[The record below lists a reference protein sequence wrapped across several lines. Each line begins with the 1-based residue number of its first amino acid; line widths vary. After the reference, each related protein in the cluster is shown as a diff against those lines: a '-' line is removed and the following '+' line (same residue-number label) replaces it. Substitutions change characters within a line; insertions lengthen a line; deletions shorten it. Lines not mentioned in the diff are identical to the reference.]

1 MPNETEN
8 QLATKKVP
16 LPVGNK
22 GIELNSF
29 EALWRF
35 ALCIA
40 ASPFAPRG
48 LEKPEAIVTAIQLG
62 LEIGLSPMSALQN
75 VAVINGRP
83 GIYGDAALAL
93 VRASGRCEFYTQSL
107 DFEGDERVATVTS
120 KRDDSP
126 EPIVSTF
133 SVRDAKRA
141 GLWGKQGPWSQYP
154 DRMLLFRARGFNLRD
169 NFGDILK
176 GMHTLEELRDINEK
190 PIEGKVVAP
199 DIRFDEPVT
208 VTEGVHEVDGA
219 FQQNSVSEAIENTEK
234 ERVKRKRRTKAEMEA
249 ERALAQQENTP
260 VPEVGFTSASNP
272 EYDTKP
278 PSPPLATP
286 LEGLRNLINASPIT
300 EFQFEQQCIKRGFI
314 QPTRTL
320 DSSSDQELI
329 RMQESF
335 MTIAEEII
343 NPKEVKP
350 F

>member
-93 VRASGRCEFYTQSL
+93 VRASGYCEYYTQKVEG
-107 DFEGDERVATVTS
+107 EGDDRTATVTS
-120 KRDDSP
+120 KRTDSP
-126 EPIVSTF
+126 EPIVTTF

-154 DRMLLFRARGFNLRD
+154 DRMLLFRSRGFNLRD
-169 NFGDILK
+169 NYGDILK
-176 GMHTLEELRDINEK
+176 GMRLVEELRDYDMK

-199 DIRFDEPVT
+199 DIRFDEP
-208 VTEGVHEVDGA
+208 EHAEIEDGP
-219 FQQNSVSEAIENTEK
+219 EAHAAVIADYPP
-234 ERVKRKRRTKAEMEA
+234 KRKRRTKLEMEA
-249 ERALAQQENTP
+249 AKQGGDATLSNAQSVENSITKDIA
-260 VPEVGFTSASNP
+260 PEEASEAEPTSKP
-272 EYDTKP
+272 EAP
-278 PSPPLATP
+278 PRATP
-286 LEGLRNLINASPIT
+286 LEGLRNLIAASPIT
-300 EFQFEQQCIKRGFI
+300 EFQLEQRLTARGDLA
-314 QPTRTL
+314 PTRNLEVMT
-320 DSSSDQELI
+320 DDELLKV
-329 RMQESF
+329 QSQF